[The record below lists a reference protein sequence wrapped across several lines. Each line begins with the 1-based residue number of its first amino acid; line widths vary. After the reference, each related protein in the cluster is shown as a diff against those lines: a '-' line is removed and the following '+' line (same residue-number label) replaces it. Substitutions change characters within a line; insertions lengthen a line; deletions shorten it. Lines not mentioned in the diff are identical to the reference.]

1 MNMDKGIG
9 LFVGLAAV
17 FAMGSAQAACPG
29 TQVLVYSDINDAT
42 GHVFEV
48 YRANGISWA
57 DAADCADNI
66 TTTGATGHLATITSS
81 SENQWVID
89 SLLIPSLTAS
99 VEVPSPLTQSQ
110 VWVGGVQDASATGVG
125 DGWRWVNSEGPFS
138 GTNNNPAMPGYTNWA
153 GSEPNDGNGVENGQE
168 NHLTV
173 GRYPGNYYV
182 WNDEGAA
189 PGSIGGFI
197 VEYDVPRTAQCTV
210 GVNCETIDGQT
221 LVFPTGSYTTGDT
234 IKFTAYEFNDPRVVA
249 GKCTTRAPLT
259 LFMDTAAFGSNAQL
273 RIPPYL
279 CGSPKFVVVAVDSSQ
294 LDILKGTV
302 FVENQTTEKVLPS
315 NLYKCF
321 DPILGSLLTGDSR
334 YSPDPQYQDVVV
346 WQSTNP
352 AGMLENATTAPPDYV
367 GAATEATNGCGST
380 VAKVRGASYFVVGM
394 HIDFGTGFEYAT
406 NPLQN
411 YQQFVALT
419 QYKLSL
425 LQQSVANARSVGSVK
440 NPDGQAMASQ
450 VKNAISKLN
459 AGDPAG
465 ALTSINQFINKVN
478 SSTYFFP
485 TSVTFNYNGDHLMR
499 GENIR
504 FMLRVKVIPY
514 KPVP

>member
-1 MNMDKGIG
+1 MDKGIG
-9 LFVGLAAV
+9 LLAGLAAL
-17 FAMGSAQAACPG
+17 FALGSAHAACPG
-29 TQVLVYSDINDAT
+29 SQVMVYTDINDAT

-48 YRANGISWA
+48 YKANGISWA
-57 DAADCADNI
+57 DAAACAAANSPI
-66 TTTGATGHLATITSS
+66 SGATGHLATITSF
-81 SENQWVID
+81 SENQWIVD
-89 SLLIPSLTAS
+89 QLLAPALSAAT
-99 VEVPSPLTQSQ
+99 PLTQSQ
-110 VWVGGVQDASATGVG
+110 VWVGGVQDASATSLGG
-125 DGWRWVNSEGPFS
+125 GWRWVNSEGPFS
-138 GTNNNPAMPGYTNWA
+138 GSNGNPEYTNWA
-153 GSEPNDGNGVENGQE
+153 GGEPNDGDGVENGQE

-173 GRYPGNYYV
+173 GRYAGNYYA

-221 LVFPTGSYTTGDT
+221 LIFPTGSYTTGDT
-234 IKFTAYEFNDPRVVA
+234 IKFTAYEFNDPRVIA
-249 GKCTTRAPLT
+249 GKCTTRSTLT
-259 LFMDTAAFGSNAQL
+259 LFTDAAFGPDAQL

-294 LDILKGTV
+294 LEILKGTV
-302 FVENQTTEKVLPS
+302 FVENQTTEKVLPD

-321 DPILGSLLTGDSR
+321 DPILGSLLTGDTR

-352 AGMLENATTAPPDYV
+352 ANMLENSTTAPTDYV

-394 HIDFGTGFEYAT
+394 HIDFGNAAYDYA
-406 NPLQN
+406 NSPLQN

-425 LQQSVANARSVGSVK
+425 LQKSVANARAVGSVK

-478 SSTYFFP
+478 SSTYYFP
-485 TSVTFNYNGDHLMR
+485 PSVTFNYNGDHLMR

-504 FMLRVKVIPY
+504 FMLRVKVVPY
-514 KPVP
+514 KPAP